1 MDLTNTKTSYVD
13 QLASLSQEFEKSEF
27 RNNKQSKVEEVLKK
41 QVAELQSKLD
51 SAHQGREAES
61 EMAQEALTKASQMER
76 SVLELNAKLKSLMDE
91 NADLK
96 EQLYSALEHHT
107 TKSCE
112 SENSKV
118 SFKIANSSGLKI
130 LNKVQ
135 YLKIQLEGFFKFE
148 IHWTIFPLLAYSAN
162 FIF

>member
-61 EMAQEALTKASQMER
+61 EMAQEALKKTSQLER
-76 SVLELNAKLKSLMDE
+76 SITELTAKLKGLMDE

-96 EQLYSALEHHT
+96 EQLYEHQT
-107 TKSCE
+107 TKSCD
-112 SENSKV
+112 SHKV
-118 SFKIANSSGLKI
+118 VILTLLIAILIKTYHATLHFSGTFGI
-130 LNKVQ
+130 
-135 YLKIQLEGFFKFE
+135 I
-148 IHWTIFPLLAYSAN
+148 
-162 FIF
+162 

>member
-118 SFKIANSSGLKI
+118 SHD
-130 LNKVQ
+130 LNKAQ
-135 YLKIQLEGFFKFE
+135 WG
-148 IHWTIFPLLAYSAN
+148 
-162 FIF
+162 